1 MHSIRLEKLLALY
14 EENPTDSFINFALAK
29 EYELNNNLNKA
40 MQLLEKL
47 IITNPNYLGTYLHL
61 AKLYE
66 KNGEIKKALNIYEKG
81 LIVAKHAKD
90 LHSLSELKNAKLNLE
105 MDD

>member
-40 MQLLEKL
+40 IQLLEKL
-47 IITNPNYLGTYLHL
+47 VITNQNYLGTYLHL
-61 AKLYE
+61 GKLYE
-66 KNGEIKKALNIYEKG
+66 KNGEIKKALNIYENG
-81 LIVAKHAKD
+81 ILVARGQND
-90 LHSLSELKNAKLNLE
+90 LHSLSELKNAKMNLE
-105 MDD
+105 LEE

>member
-1 MHSIRLEKLLALY
+1 MHSIRFEKLLALY

-29 EYELNNNLNKA
+29 EYELNDNLNKA
-40 MQLLEKL
+40 IQLLEKL

-61 AKLYE
+61 GKLYE
-66 KNGEIKKALNIYEKG
+66 KNGEIKKALNIYENG
-81 LIVAKHAKD
+81 ITVAKIAKD
-90 LHSLSELKNAKLNLE
+90 QHSLSELKNAKMNLE